1 MPTMISSSCRYR
13 RVEVNFINEETPM
26 NRSKT
31 TSTCKALAIIAMLS
45 GAMVSTLPVPAF
57 GQQDVNPTWY
67 DFNPIP
73 HPIPNQAVL
82 HSAAL
87 HPQQPAV
94 TPVSTAQR
102 ATKIRTKLS
111 TQPKIAEVRLT
122 KPEITK

>member
-1 MPTMISSSCRYR
+1 
-13 RVEVNFINEETPM
+13 M
-26 NRSKT
+26 NRSKRI
-31 TSTCKALAIIAMLS
+31 SPCKALAIIAMLS

-73 HPIPNQAVL
+73 PAIPNKAVL

-102 ATKIRTKLS
+102 ATKIRTKRS
-111 TQPKIAEVRLT
+111 TQPKIAEVQLP
-122 KPEITK
+122 KPGITK